1 MKSEL
6 SVGFDFTAIWFDEG
20 RIQLCISAWNGS
32 FGGTIEVYE
41 AHGKLEKAA
50 GTLAGFPLNPSDER
64 EIVFGNFDFRENEY
78 AGIGIDHDHGV
89 GPVRGD
95 SEPVESREDLGR
107 VVGRIGGSGCEPNSA
122 DGARK

>member
-50 GTLAGFPLNPSDER
+50 GTLAGFPLNLLTS
-64 EIVFGNFDFRENEY
+64 VKSS
-78 AGIGIDHDHGV
+78 
-89 GPVRGD
+89 
-95 SEPVESREDLGR
+95 SETLTASRL
-107 VVGRIGGSGCEPNSA
+107 VVA
-122 DGARK
+122 